1 MVIKPPRA
9 ERLVIPGPAGDIQAL
24 IETPA
29 DPVDTDEVRAF
40 GVICHPHPLY
50 GGTLDNK
57 VVYALARAF
66 EELGAPVIRFN
77 FRGVGTSEGHYDEGI
92 GETDDALAVIAYG
105 RQRWPRAALWLAGF
119 SFGGAVA
126 IRASG
131 SAQSSSSVES
141 GLLQFQPAGEG
152 RDFGSLERLV
162 VAAPA
167 ITLVDVQDVL
177 TPSKWLIV
185 QGGADDVVLPDAVL
199 EWAAKRSP
207 APTVSVLAGAGH
219 FFHGRLLELREAVLT
234 FMRDGTGP

>member
-66 EELGAPVIRFN
+66 EELGAPAIRFN

-92 GETDDALAVIAYG
+92 GETDDALAVVAYG

-131 SAQSSSSVES
+131 RAQSSSSAES
-141 GLLQFQPAGEG
+141 GLPQFQPAGER

-167 ITLVDVQDVL
+167 ITLVDVQDVV

-219 FFHGRLLELREAVLT
+219 FFHGRLSELREAVLT
-234 FMRDGTGP
+234 FMRDSAGP

>member
-1 MVIKPPRA
+1 MVSKPRRA

-57 VVYALARAF
+57 VVYTLARAF
-66 EELGAPVIRFN
+66 EQLGAPAIRFN
-77 FRGVGTSEGHYDEGI
+77 FRGVGASEGEYDEGI
-92 GETDDALAVIAYG
+92 GETDDALAVITYG
-105 RQRWPRAALWLAGF
+105 RHRWPRAALWLAGF

-131 SAQSSSSVES
+131 RVKSCSAAES
-141 GLLQFQPAGEG
+141 ALRHFQPAGEG
-152 RDFGSLERLV
+152 RDFWPLERLV

-167 ITLVDVQDVL
+167 ITLVDVQDVI

-185 QGGADDVVLPDAVL
+185 QGGADDVVLPRAVL

-207 APTVSVLAGAGH
+207 PPTVTALAGAGH
-219 FFHGRLLELREAVLT
+219 FFHGHLPELREAVLT
-234 FMRDGTGP
+234 FMRDSTGP